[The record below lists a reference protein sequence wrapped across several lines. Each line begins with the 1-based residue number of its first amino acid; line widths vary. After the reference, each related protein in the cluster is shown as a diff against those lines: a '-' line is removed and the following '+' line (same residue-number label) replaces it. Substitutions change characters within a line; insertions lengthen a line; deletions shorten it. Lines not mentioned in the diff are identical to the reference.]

1 MKIKKFQLTTESK
14 DQILNQ
20 FDEAAQKTKMQ
31 SVLESVE
38 SSVNEKL
45 LANAKI
51 VSEAAKTHFKDLFS
65 KRAKAHLE
73 NQEKIA
79 EASKMRVENLVK
91 LAMQNWLKE
100 NRVNAVSA
108 IRAAKAQKAE
118 SLLQAIVS
126 KFYVGVN
133 SDAKTKIE
141 ALNERCVTIMKEN
154 QTLHKALNEKQTK
167 VAVNAKKLA
176 YESAVNGLTDTQ
188 KEKVKALAIALPK
201 SLTAQGFKESMK
213 NIRGLVVSKV
223 ETTKNE
229 STSIIRDDGSNKT
242 VSILRS

>member
-1 MKIKKFQLTTESK
+1 MKIKKFQLATESK

-20 FDEAAQKTKMQ
+20 FDEATQKTKMQ
-31 SVLESVE
+31 SVLEGVE
-38 SSVNEKL
+38 SSVNDKL
-45 LANAKI
+45 LVNAKT
-51 VSEAAKTHFKDLFS
+51 VHEAAKKHYKTLYAE
-65 KRAKAHLE
+65 RAKAYLE
-73 NQEKIA
+73 KQEQAA

-91 LAMQNWLKE
+91 LTMQNWLKE

-118 SLLQAIVS
+118 SLLHAIVS

-141 ALNERCVTIMKEN
+141 SLSEKVEKVSKEN

-167 VAVNAKKLA
+167 VKIGAKKMA
-176 YESAVNGLTDTQ
+176 YESAINGLTDTQ

-201 SLTAQGFKESMK
+201 SLTAEGFSESMQ

-229 STSIIRDDGSNKT
+229 SKSIIRDDGSNKT